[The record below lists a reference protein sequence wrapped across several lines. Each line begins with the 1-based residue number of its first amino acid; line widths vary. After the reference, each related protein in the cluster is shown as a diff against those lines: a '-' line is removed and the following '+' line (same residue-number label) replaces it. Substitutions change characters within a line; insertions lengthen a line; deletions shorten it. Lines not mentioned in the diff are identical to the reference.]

1 VGEALS
7 AFEIREATPDDAAG
21 IRRLFERVFGHP
33 LSEEQWR
40 WKFDQNPDGWRATVG
55 VFDGEIVGHYAGW
68 GARFV
73 LAGEPTLLYSVGD
86 VATDPSVRALGGR
99 RGVYREM
106 TNAFYAGIAGL
117 VPFCYGFPNARALRV
132 SERIVGSRTLFPVE
146 IASVPVERFGPP
158 PADVE
163 AGDSVDESFDP
174 LWREAARV
182 LDDAAVRDRLRV
194 NWRFHARPDR
204 YYRMVWRRGSGAMT
218 AWAALSVVGETA
230 TVADFLGVE
239 RSGSDLPPLF
249 AAAAD
254 EARRLG
260 ARRVVFWIPP
270 GGPGRGPIEGLDGER
285 LDAGFPVIARV
296 FDEEAVLRFAGHV
309 HLVPSLYDLT

>member
-1 VGEALS
+1 VSG
-7 AFEIREATPDDAAG
+7 FEVRDATAADAPG
-21 IRRLFERVFGHP
+21 IRRLFERVFGYP
-33 LSEEQWR
+33 LSDAQWR
-40 WKFDQNPDGWRATVG
+40 WKFEQNPDGWRASLG
-55 VFDGEIVGHYAGW
+55 VLDGEVVGHYAGW
-68 GARFV
+68 GARF
-73 LAGEPTLLYSVGD
+73 LSDGATRLLYSVGD

-106 TNAFYAGIAGL
+106 TDAFYAGVAPV

-132 SERIVGSRTLFPVE
+132 SERIVGSRTLFPIEVVTVAAE
-146 IASVPVERFGPP
+146 ALGRPP
-158 PADVE
+158 GDAE

-174 LWREAARV
+174 LWAEASRS
-182 LDDAAVRDRLRV
+182 LDEAPVRDRARV

-204 YYRMVWRRGSGAMT
+204 YYRMVWRRSGGAMT

-230 TVADFLGVE
+230 TVADYLGVE
-239 RSGSDLPPLF
+239 PGGSDLPPLF

-260 ARRVVFWIPP
+260 ARDLAFWIPR
-270 GGPGRGPIEGLDGER
+270 GGPGRAPIEALRGER
-285 LDAGFPVIARV
+285 RDAGFPVIVRV
-296 FDEEAVLRFAGHV
+296 FDERAVRRWADRV

>member
-1 VGEALS
+1 VSG
-7 AFEIREATPDDAAG
+7 FEVRDATAADAPG

-33 LSEEQWR
+33 LSDEQWR
-40 WKFDQNPDGWRATVG
+40 WKFEQNPDGWRATVG
-55 VFDGEIVGHYAGW
+55 VLDGEIVGHYAGW
-68 GARFV
+68 GARFLV
-73 LAGEPTLLYSVGD
+73 GGGPRLLYSVGD

-106 TNAFYAGIAGL
+106 TDAFYSAIATT

-146 IASVPVERFGPP
+146 IASVPVDAFGAP

-163 AGDSVDESFDP
+163 AGDSVDATFDA
-174 LWREAARV
+174 LWEAASRV
-182 LDDAAVRDRLRV
+182 LDEAPVRDRARV

-204 YYRMVWRRGSGAMT
+204 YYRMVWRRSAGAMT
-218 AWAALSVVGETA
+218 AWASLSVTGETA
-230 TVADFLGVE
+230 TIADYLGVE
-239 RSGSDLPPLF
+239 ASGADLPPLF
-249 AAAAD
+249 AAAAA

-260 ARRVVFWIPP
+260 ARRMAFWVPP
-270 GGPGRGPIEGLDGER
+270 GGPGRAPIEALGGER
-285 LDAGFPVIARV
+285 LGAGFPVIARV
-296 FDEEAVLRFAGHV
+296 FDEDAVRRWAERA

>member
-1 VGEALS
+1 MSG
-7 AFEIREATPDDAAG
+7 FEIREATATDAPG

-33 LSEEQWR
+33 LSEEAWR
-40 WKFDQNPDGWRATVG
+40 WKFEQNPDGWRATLG
-55 VFDGEIVGHYAGW
+55 VLDGEVVGHYAGW
-68 GARFV
+68 GAGFV
-73 LAGEPTLLYSVGD
+73 LDGRPRLLYSVGD
-86 VATDPSVRALGGR
+86 VATDPAVRALGGR

-106 TNAFYAGIAGL
+106 TEAFYAGIARV

-146 IASVPVERFGPP
+146 IVSVPVDRFDAP
-158 PADVE
+158 PADAG

-174 LWREAARV
+174 LWGEASRILA
-182 LDDAAVRDRLRV
+182 DAPVRDRGRV

-204 YYRMVWRRGSGAMT
+204 YYRMVWRRAGGALT

-230 TVADFLGVE
+230 TVADYLGVE
-239 RSGSDLPPLF
+239 RNGSDLPPLF
-249 AAAAD
+249 AAAAG

-260 ARRVVFWIPP
+260 ARRIAFWIPR
-270 GGPGRGPIEGLDGER
+270 GGPGRRPIEALEGER
-285 LDAGFPVIARV
+285 LDAGFPVIARI
-296 FDEEAVLRFAGHV
+296 FDEDAAARFAERV